1 MSGYRDT
8 LNLPETAF
16 PMKANLPQ
24 REPER
29 LRFWAERD
37 VHARMERERRP
48 LAGDPARSFVLHDGP
63 PYSNGNI
70 HLGTSAN
77 KIWKDALVKAHLI
90 AGKYA
95 PFVPGWDN
103 HGMPIEHE
111 VANAFKKKGTV
122 PDRVALRAA
131 CREHATKFV
140 GVQMEQ
146 FKRLGVLGDWEHPY
160 LTMDGDFEATI
171 VETFGQLAERGM
183 IYRGL
188 RSIHWCPTDRTALAE
203 AEIEY
208 KDDEGPSIHVVFPA
222 WSGSWPTT
230 PPPVADEARTAA
242 LYERFPGL
250 AVVIWTTTP
259 WTLPANL
266 FVMADPTLEYAVL
279 DDAADGRKL
288 LVAAARADAVREA
301 SGRAL
306 PEVAR
311 LSGEELLGATFENPF
326 GRPSPVVDGRPFVS
340 AGDGTGFVHSAP
352 GHGKEDFQVG
362 RKHGFPVLCPVDAG
376 GVLTDEAAPF
386 QGQFVFKA
394 NQPII
399 DWLDEKGG
407 LLARGTMT
415 HSYPHCW
422 RCRDAV
428 IFRATD
434 QWFMAIDANG
444 HRGRALEA
452 IEATRWDPPSS
463 KNRITA
469 AVEGR
474 PDWCLSRQR
483 SWGVGIPALYCSAC
497 GQPTVHRDV
506 IALVAARV
514 RAANSDVWVTEP
526 AESFVPEGFA
536 CPSCGSPGPFSKE
549 TDILDVWFDSGTT
562 HRAVLLARGM
572 KWPCDAYYE
581 GPDQHRGWFNSSLMI
596 AVATDDAGRAPYK
609 AVLTH
614 GWILDGEGRAM
625 HKSLGNV
632 ILPEQVIPQ
641 YGADILRL
649 WACSTDWHTDVRISP
664 EILKRVADAYRKVRN
679 TARFLLANLSD
690 YTPSGPHAERERL
703 EPLDRA
709 ALACVRARLTGA
721 REDLEAGRFHKAVS
735 DLVDLCTTDLS
746 AVYLD
751 FRKDAL
757 YTLAADH
764 PERRSCQAVLWE
776 TLRGLA
782 LATAPVLSFTA
793 EEIWQHAE
801 GLRAEA
807 VSVFEATWGEAMP
820 EADAGDLADWERLAA
835 LRDAVHRAIEP
846 ERAAKRL
853 AQTTEATVALGAR
866 PDDAAARALLERYGA
881 YLPTYLLVAEVSLD
895 AAPPASG
902 SAEDWAV
909 AVGKT
914 AFARCERCWNHRS
927 TVGAVAAHPTL
938 CDRCIAA
945 LPPGFVRP
953 PAKEATDSSSTNAA
967 T

>member
-1 MSGYRDT
+1 VSSYRDT

-16 PMKANLPQ
+16 PMKADLPR

-29 LRFWAERD
+29 LAFWAARD
-37 VHARMERERRP
+37 VHARLERERRP

-77 KIWKDALVKAHLI
+77 KIWKDALVKAHLL

-111 VANAFKKKGTV
+111 VANAFKKKGVV
-122 PDRVALRAA
+122 PDRATLRAA
-131 CREHATKFV
+131 CREHATRFV
-140 GVQMEQ
+140 AIQMEQ
-146 FKRLGVLGDWEHPY
+146 FERLGVLGDWQHPY
-160 LTMDGDFEATI
+160 RTMDGAFEATI
-171 VETFGQLAERGM
+171 VETFGLLAERGM

-208 KDDEGPSIHVVFPA
+208 QDDTGPSIHVAFPA
-222 WSGSWPTT
+222 WSGSWPAA
-230 PPPVADEARTAA
+230 PPPQADPARTADLA
-242 LYERFPGL
+242 RRFPGL
-250 AVVIWTTTP
+250 AVVVWTTTP

-266 FVMADPTLEYAVL
+266 FVMADPGLDYAVL
-279 DDAADGRKL
+279 EDDGRLL
-288 LVAAARADAVREA
+288 LVAAARAAAVREA

-306 PEVAR
+306 PERAR
-311 LSGEELLGATFENPF
+311 LRGEELLGAAFENPF
-326 GRPSPVVDGRPFVS
+326 GRLSPVVDGRPFVS
-340 AGDGTGFVHSAP
+340 DEEGTGFVHSAP

-362 RKHGFPVLCPVDAG
+362 RKYGFEVLSPVDAG

-394 NQPII
+394 NGPIQE
-399 DWLDEKGG
+399 WLDERGW
-407 LLARGTMT
+407 LVARGTMT

-422 RCRDAV
+422 RCRSAV

-444 HRGRALEA
+444 HRQRALAA
-452 IEATRWDPPSS
+452 IGQTRWDPPSS
-463 KNRITA
+463 RNRITA

-483 SWGVGIPALYCSAC
+483 SWGVGIPALYCGAC
-497 GQPTVHRDV
+497 GRPTVHPEV
-506 IALVAARV
+506 IARVAARV

-526 AESFVPEGFA
+526 AEAFVPPGFA
-536 CPSCGSPGPFSKE
+536 CPACGSPGPFTKE

-572 KWPCDAYYE
+572 KWPCDAYFE

-596 AVATDDAGRAPYK
+596 AVATDDAGRAPYR

-641 YGADILRL
+641 YGADVLRL
-649 WACSTDWHTDVRISP
+649 WACSTDWHTDVRVSS

-679 TARFLLANLSD
+679 TARFLLANLAD
-690 YTPSGPHAERERL
+690 YAPAGPHADPSRL
-703 EPLDRA
+703 EPLDRV
-709 ALACVRARLTGA
+709 ALARVRACLAEA
-721 REDLEAGRFHKAVS
+721 RGDLEAGRFHAAVS
-735 DLVDLCTTDLS
+735 RLVELCTVDLS

-757 YTLAADH
+757 YTLAVDH

-776 TLRGLA
+776 TLRGLT
-782 LATAPVLSFTA
+782 LGLAPVLSFTA
-793 EEIWQHAE
+793 EEIWQHAPA
-801 GLRAEA
+801 LRAEA
-807 VSVFEATWGEAMP
+807 ASVFEATWGDAMP
-820 EADAGDLADWERLAA
+820 VADPGDLADWRRLLG
-835 LRDAVHRAIEP
+835 LRDAVYRALEP

-853 AQTTEATVALGAR
+853 GQTQEATVALTAR
-866 PDDAAARALLERYGA
+866 GDEERALIERFA
-881 YLPTYLLVAEVSLD
+881 PALPAFLLVAEATTPGPEP
-895 AAPPASG
+895 AAG
-902 SAEDWAV
+902 EDWGV
-909 AVGKT
+909 AAGRT
-914 AFARCERCWNHRS
+914 AFARCERCWNHRA
-927 TVGAVAAHPTL
+927 TVGLAPAHPTL
-938 CDRCIAA
+938 CDRCVAA
-945 LPPGFVRP
+945 LPPGFARP
-953 PAKEATDSSSTNAA
+953 APREPAAP
-967 T
+967 

>member
-1 MSGYRDT
+1 VSSYRDT

-24 REPER
+24 REPAW
-29 LRFWAERD
+29 LAFWAERD
-37 VHARMERERRP
+37 VHGRLERERRP

-63 PYSNGNI
+63 PYSNNNV

-77 KIWKDALVKAHLI
+77 KIWKDALVKAQLL

-111 VANAFKKKGTV
+111 VAGAFRKKGVV
-122 PDRVALRAA
+122 PDRAALRAA

-140 GVQMEQ
+140 GIQMEQ
-146 FKRLGVLGDWEHPY
+146 FRRMGVFGDWDHPY
-160 LTMDGDFEATI
+160 LTMDANFEATI
-171 VETFGQLAERGM
+171 VETFGLLAERGM
-183 IYRGL
+183 IYRGQ
-188 RSIHWCPTDRTALAE
+188 RSIHWCPNDRTALAE

-208 KDDEGPSIHVVFPA
+208 QDDEGPSIHVAFPA
-222 WSGSWPTT
+222 WSGPWPPS
-230 PPPVADEARTAA
+230 PPPRADAARTAGLA
-242 LYERFPGL
+242 ARFPGL
-250 AVVIWTTTP
+250 ALVVWTTTP

-266 FVMADPTLEYAVL
+266 FVMADPELEYAVL
-279 DDAADGRKL
+279 ADDARHL
-288 LVAAARADAVREA
+288 LVAAARAEALREA

-306 PEVAR
+306 PERAR
-311 LSGEELLGATFENPF
+311 LRGAELIGATFENPF

-340 AGDGTGFVHSAP
+340 AAEGTGFVHSAP

-362 RKHGFPVLCPVDAG
+362 RQYGFPVLSPVDAG

-394 NQPII
+394 NGPIQE
-399 DWLDEKGG
+399 WLDERGW
-407 LLARGTMT
+407 LVAHGTMK

-422 RCRDAV
+422 RCRNAV

-444 HRGRALEA
+444 HRQRALDA
-452 IEATRWDPPSS
+452 IEETRWDPPSS
-463 KNRITA
+463 KNRIRA

-483 SWGVGIPALYCSAC
+483 SWGVGIPALYCEAC
-497 GQPTVHRDV
+497 GQPTVHPDV
-506 IALVAARV
+506 IARVAARV

-526 AESFVPEGFA
+526 AEAFVPPGFA
-536 CPSCGSPGPFSKE
+536 CPSCGSPGPFTKE

-562 HRAVLLARGM
+562 HRAVLQARGM
-572 KWPCDAYYE
+572 AWPCDAYFE
-581 GPDQHRGWFNSSLMI
+581 GPDQHRGWFNSSLMV
-596 AVATDDAGRAPYK
+596 AVATDERGRAPYR

-614 GWILDGEGRAM
+614 GWVLDGEGRAM

-649 WACSTDWHTDVRISP
+649 WACSTDWHTDVRVSP

-679 TARFLLANLSD
+679 TARFLLANLAD
-690 YTPSGPHAERERL
+690 YAPDGPHADLARL
-703 EPLDRA
+703 EPLDRV
-709 ALACVRARLTGA
+709 ALARVRASLAEA
-721 REDLEAGRFHKAVS
+721 RAEMQAGRFHSAVAR
-735 DLVDLCTTDLS
+735 LVELCTVDLS

-776 TLRGLA
+776 TLRGLT
-782 LATAPVLSFTA
+782 LGFAPVLSFTA
-793 EEIWQHAE
+793 EEIWQHVPA
-801 GLRAEA
+801 LQAEA
-807 VSVFEATWGEAMP
+807 GSVFEATWGDPPA
-820 EADAGDLADWERLAA
+820 ADAADRADWQRLLA
-835 LRDAVHRAIEP
+835 LRDAVYRALEP

-853 AQTTEATVALGAR
+853 TQTQEATVALGAGGEEE
-866 PDDAAARALLERYGA
+866 RALLARFGPA
-881 YLPTYLLVAEVSLD
+881 LPAFLLVAEVSAD
-895 AAPPASG
+895 GPAPAAGTGESWGVRAG
-902 SAEDWAV
+902 R
-909 AVGKT
+909 T
-914 AFARCERCWNHRS
+914 AFARCERCWNHRP
-927 TVGAVAAHPTL
+927 TVGAAAGHPTL
-938 CDRCIAA
+938 CDRCVAA
-945 LPPGFVRP
+945 LPPGFARSTEP
-953 PAKEATDSSSTNAA
+953 KAPAAP
-967 T
+967 